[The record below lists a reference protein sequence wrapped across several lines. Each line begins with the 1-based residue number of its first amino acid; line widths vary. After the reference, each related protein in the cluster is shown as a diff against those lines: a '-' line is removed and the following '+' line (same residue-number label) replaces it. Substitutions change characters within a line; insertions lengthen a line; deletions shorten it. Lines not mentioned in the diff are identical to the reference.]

1 MIDGLE
7 AIGETAGR
15 LVAEVG
21 EAAIALADLLQNTVW
36 MGREAPDQHE
46 AGQTRID
53 TEEGPQDDRRAG

>member
-1 MIDGLE
+1 MIDGLD
-7 AIGETAGR
+7 AIGEAAGA
-15 LVAEVG
+15 LVAEAG
-21 EAAIALADLLQNTVW
+21 ETAIALADLMQNAVW